1 MSEALFFI
9 VFGLIVYT
17 YFGYPYLLTLVS
29 LFFKIKIKKL
39 EIYPSVSMV
48 IAAYN
53 EEKYIARKIANS
65 LSLDYPKDK
74 LEIIVTSDCSSDKT
88 NSIVESFAGRN
99 VKLLVSRTRKGKTA
113 GRNMSVP
120 HAKGEIIVFSD
131 ATGLYEPDALKKLIR
146 NFNDERVGC
155 VGGLLR
161 YMNPSNSMV
170 GSGEGL
176 YWKYEVMIKEKE
188 SLLGNLTSVSGS
200 IYAFRKKLYNHIP
213 EELADDLIVPLM
225 IKKSGYYVI
234 LEPEAVCAEETTK
247 EGKEEASKRARIA
260 NRNIMGLIFMKELF
274 NFFKYGFFS
283 LELLSHKILRL
294 LMPFLLISLFIVNQ
308 LLIFKSPFYALFAL
322 AQIAFYASA
331 ILGHLIQ
338 KRIRKRNR
346 FLYISLFFCLSNL
359 SVFFGVLRF
368 LAGQKKTIWEPA
380 R

>member
-120 HAKGEIIVFSD
+120 PAKGEIIVFSD

-161 YMNPSNSMV
+161 YANPSNSMV
-170 GSGEGL
+170 DR
-176 YWKYEVMIKEKE
+176 K
-188 SLLGNLTSVSGS
+188 SV
-200 IYAFRKKLYNHIP
+200 
-213 EELADDLIVPLM
+213 V
-225 IKKSGYYVI
+225 
-234 LEPEAVCAEETTK
+234 
-247 EGKEEASKRARIA
+247 
-260 NRNIMGLIFMKELF
+260 
-274 NFFKYGFFS
+274 
-283 LELLSHKILRL
+283 
-294 LMPFLLISLFIVNQ
+294 
-308 LLIFKSPFYALFAL
+308 
-322 AQIAFYASA
+322 
-331 ILGHLIQ
+331 
-338 KRIRKRNR
+338 
-346 FLYISLFFCLSNL
+346 
-359 SVFFGVLRF
+359 
-368 LAGQKKTIWEPA
+368 
-380 R
+380 